1 MRTVVIAIVTAVGL
15 VLLPGCG
22 KPFNE
27 QIGLVGTDPLPALA
41 LEVDAEPLSGAP
53 SLRSWD
59 RRHWPVVTVQV
70 PTKQVEH
77 YPTYAGNLHLQ
88 QDGGP
93 WDERFPTAAGAL
105 NDGADPGADAL
116 DGVVDPVWAAALL
129 VWAPI
134 DMVFLHWP
142 WEGVRSPHEPY
153 DHAPPAAST
162 DLWRWVD
169 VGQQHIRWTD
179 EGAGAME
186 PQ

>member
-1 MRTVVIAIVTAVGL
+1 MRKIAFAVTAASCWA
-15 VLLPGCG
+15 LLPGCG

-27 QIGLVGTDPLPALA
+27 QIDLVGTDPLPALS
-41 LEVDAEPLSGAP
+41 LETDAEPLSGSS
-53 SLRSWD
+53 SLRGWD

-77 YPTYAGNLHLQ
+77 YRTYVSNLRLQ
-88 QDGGP
+88 KVRGP
-93 WDERFPTAAGAL
+93 WDERFPTAVGSL
-105 NDGADPGADAL
+105 IVWADPGADAL

-169 VGQQHIRWTD
+169 VGQPHIRWTD